1 MSNGWAVAMVWRYS
15 WDWANHPV
23 WKRLG
28 LYWQSLE
35 GLWAQLKNP
44 LVRSKTV
51 VYPPHKTVET
61 IFRKQVFHISSG
73 AEDWKWWWCTRCR
86 KSKHNHAASS
96 NIGNTCISNSTV
108 VLELKMSH
116 LKDFF
121 DAKWDIFI
129 NFQTLWC
136 IYFVNYS
143 YCHFQ
148 TFMLQ
153 MGKVLKSKVLKL
165 PQCVVY
171 HQVTYYVLSS

>member
-1 MSNGWAVAMVWRYS
+1 MVGTIVYDKLPQLHWRAMSNGWAVAMVWRYS

-121 DAKWDIFI
+121 GAKWDLF
-129 NFQTLWC
+129 
-136 IYFVNYS
+136 Y
-143 YCHFQ
+143 
-148 TFMLQ
+148 
-153 MGKVLKSKVLKL
+153 
-165 PQCVVY
+165 
-171 HQVTYYVLSS
+171 